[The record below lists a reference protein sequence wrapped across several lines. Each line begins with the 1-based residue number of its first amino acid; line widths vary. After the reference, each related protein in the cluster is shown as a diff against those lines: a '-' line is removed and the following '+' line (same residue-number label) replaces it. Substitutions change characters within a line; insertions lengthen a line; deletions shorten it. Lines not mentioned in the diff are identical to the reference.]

1 VNTRA
6 RGTALIVG
14 LILLSLVTLLSLASA
29 STARIEARLAQN
41 GRFRE
46 NAISAASGGI
56 EFAIHRLV
64 RTPDPAAVPQTLNA
78 SLPDS
83 SDRFEAVTR
92 FIGLELSLPQ
102 NSDARLVGAHFE
114 IVSIGHSAGRSVDRQ
129 RASVMLVVESRD
141 ATPLPCDPPRTRC
154 FRAGDLVR
162 TGWQRARLE

>member
-1 VNTRA
+1 M
-6 RGTALIVG
+6 IVG
-14 LILLSLVTLLSLASA
+14 LVLLSLVTLLSLASA

-64 RTPDPAAVPQTLNA
+64 RSPDPAVPQTLNA

-83 SDRFEAVTR
+83 SDRFEATTR

-102 NSDARLVGAHFE
+102 SSDARLAGAHFE
-114 IVSIGHSAGRSVDRQ
+114 IVSVGHSAGRSVDRQ
-129 RASVMLVVESRD
+129 RASVMLVVESPD
-141 ATPLPCDPPRTRC
+141 AMPLPCDPPRTRC
-154 FRAGDLVR
+154 FRAGELMR
-162 TGWQRARLE
+162 TGWQRTALD